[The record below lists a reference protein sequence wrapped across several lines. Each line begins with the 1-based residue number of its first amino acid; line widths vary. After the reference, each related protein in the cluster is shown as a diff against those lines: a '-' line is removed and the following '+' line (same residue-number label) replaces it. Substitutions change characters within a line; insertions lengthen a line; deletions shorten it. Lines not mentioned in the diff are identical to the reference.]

1 MVRHDELGDLQ
12 FALERMRQKL
22 NETTI
27 TKNYLNT
34 VLNSLS
40 DAVLVTSPNGIVKSC
55 NEATQR
61 LLGYS
66 EADLVGK
73 PLVSFIDEAHRE
85 CVRPEHS
92 APEARETVLRTASGQ
107 TIPVSM
113 ASSAITTEDPQ
124 FQGNIYVARNIT
136 ERKRAERR
144 IRYLARYDT
153 LTKMPNRMQFQHLL
167 QQAIAR
173 ARRNQ
178 RSLAL
183 LYLDLD
189 RFKEVND
196 TFGHAAGDRTLEILS
211 ERLTR
216 NLSKDTVIGR
226 LAGDEFAMFIDDL
239 PVDIDNRAA
248 IGALARTLLDEI
260 SRTFYVN
267 QQEVYLTASVGIAIC
282 PYDAENVIDLIRN
295 ADAAMYH
302 SKQNGG
308 NSCAFYV
315 PEMNAAAVERLMLKS
330 KLRRAL
336 ERDELVILYQSKVD
350 LRSGRVVGAEA
361 LLRWRLPGH
370 GDISPSHFIPLAE
383 ETSLI
388 LDIGEWVLN
397 RVCADY
403 REWQKMRARARP
415 HRHQPVAAPTEAG
428 ELHRPLPQRVPQA
441 RGLAHLLRAGSHRN
455 HVDDR
460 PEAHHRLLNELY
472 AMGLNLAIDDFGTGY
487 SSLSALQQFPIG
499 TLKIDQSF
507 VRDVAVDSN
516 DAAIVRTI
524 IDMGKSLDLEVI
536 AEGVEA
542 SEQLEFLRKHGCYY
556 AQGRLFG
563 DAMEAGKLLAILAGQ
578 VGGAAYHARP
588 VRAHGAAADP
598 PLVVARPPML
608 SARDLTL
615 RRGPEPLFEQ
625 VNFTVFRGNK
635 VGITGANGAG
645 KSSLFAAIRGE
656 LAADRGDIE
665 RPPDLKIAHVE
676 QEIAASERAAIEF
689 VLDGDAELRAVLAA
703 IAAAERRDA
712 AVGARRSSMRRSRPS
727 TAIAPRRAPPRSCMD
742 SDSRPRI
749 TSGQVAE
756 FSGGWRVR
764 LAMARALCSR
774 ADLLLLDEP
783 TNHLDLDAIVWLEEW
798 LTAFPGTLLMISHD
812 REFLDAIIDRV
823 LHIENRAHPRLLRQL
838 LAVRAKARRGTGAA
852 ARAAGAADA
861 AHRRDHHLRES
872 LSRQRHQVAPGA
884 EPLEDAAS
892 AWSASCRRT
901 STARSS
907 SSSRRR

>member
-1 MVRHDELGDLQ
+1 MARSLKTKYLLLALAVGAVLSLVLGGLAFYEHRVDAADVNQLTYATVAQKLEADLETRASSLSEITGTSLASALTTGNKTALASIAQRLLDERDIERVEVLDAHGAVLFVGGDPTLLQTGDWFVFQSTIHSNLVSAPVQRVGSLQIWMSRAEMQETLASIRKQLESQQGMQIKRMRGLVAGITLPLLLLGLLGAWFIARQLAGPISALVKSADRIGEGDYTRPLAVVRHDELGDLQ

-40 DAVLVTSPNGIVKSC
+40 DAVLVTTPDGVVKSC

-61 LLGYS
+61 LLGYQES
-66 EADLVGK
+66 ELLDK
-73 PLVSFIDEAHRE
+73 PLVSFIDDAHRSAFDLTN
-85 CVRPEHS
+85 S

-167 QQAIAR
+167 QQSIAR

-216 NLSKDTVIGR
+216 SLSKDTVIGR
-226 LAGDEFAMFIDDL
+226 LAGDEFAMFVDDL
-239 PVDIDNRAA
+239 PPDVDNRAA
-248 IGALARTLLDEI
+248 IGSLARTLLDEI

-267 QQEVYLTASVGIAIC
+267 QQEVYLTASVGVAIC

-308 NSCAFYV
+308 NTFAFYV

-350 LRSGRVVGAEA
+350 LRDGRVVGAEA

-370 GDISPSHFIPLAE
+370 GDIPPSQFIPLAE

-397 RVCADY
+397 RVCSDY
-403 REWQKMRARARP
+403 REWQKTVPEPGRIAINLSLRQLKQASFISRCRGVFRK
-415 HRHQPVAAPTEAG
+415 HEVSPTCF
-428 ELHRPLPQRVPQA
+428 ELEVTETTLMTDPKRTI
-441 RGLAHLLRAGSHRN
+441 G
-455 HVDDR
+455 
-460 PEAHHRLLNELY
+460 LLNELY

-524 IDMGKSLDLEVI
+524 IDMGRSLDLEVI

-563 DAMEAGKLLAILAGQ
+563 DAMEAGKMLAILSNQAA
-578 VGGAAYHARP
+578 GGAHHATLCVPTALRP
-588 VRAHGAAADP
+588 MR
-598 PLVVARPPML
+598 L
-608 SARDLTL
+608 S
-615 RRGPEPLFEQ
+615 
-625 VNFTVFRGNK
+625 
-635 VGITGANGAG
+635 
-645 KSSLFAAIRGE
+645 S
-656 LAADRGDIE
+656 
-665 RPPDLKIAHVE
+665 
-676 QEIAASERAAIEF
+676 
-689 VLDGDAELRAVLAA
+689 
-703 IAAAERRDA
+703 
-712 AVGARRSSMRRSRPS
+712 
-727 TAIAPRRAPPRSCMD
+727 
-742 SDSRPRI
+742 
-749 TSGQVAE
+749 
-756 FSGGWRVR
+756 
-764 LAMARALCSR
+764 
-774 ADLLLLDEP
+774 
-783 TNHLDLDAIVWLEEW
+783 
-798 LTAFPGTLLMISHD
+798 
-812 REFLDAIIDRV
+812 
-823 LHIENRAHPRLLRQL
+823 
-838 LAVRAKARRGTGAA
+838 
-852 ARAAGAADA
+852 
-861 AHRRDHHLRES
+861 
-872 LSRQRHQVAPGA
+872 
-884 EPLEDAAS
+884 
-892 AWSASCRRT
+892 
-901 STARSS
+901 
-907 SSSRRR
+907 

>member
-1 MVRHDELGDLQ
+1 MARSLKTKYLLLALAVGGGLSLLLGGLAYYEHRIDAADINQITYATVAQRLEADLETRASSLNEITGTSLAPALSSGNKAAVASIAERLLDERDIDKVEVSDARGTVLFSGGDTAAGVPAAGAPAARPGGDWFVFQSTVHSNLVAAPVQRVGSLKIWMSRGEIHETLASLGQQLEKQQGMQIRRMRTLLAGIAFPLLVLGLVGAWFIARQLSGPISALVKTADQIGQGDYTRPLAVVRHDELGDLQ

-40 DAVLVTSPNGIVKSC
+40 DAVLVTSPDGIVKSC
-55 NEATQR
+55 NEAAQR
-61 LLGYS
+61 LLGYQ
-66 EADLVGK
+66 EADLLGK
-73 PLVSFIDEAHRE
+73 PLVSFIDEAHLNGFDLTN
-85 CVRPEHS
+85 S

-113 ASSAITTEDPQ
+113 ASSSITTEDPQ

-173 ARRNQ
+173 TRRNQ
-178 RSLAL
+178 GSLAL

-239 PVDIDNRAA
+239 PMDIDNRASIA
-248 IGALARTLLDEI
+248 ALARTLLDEI

-267 QQEVYLTASVGIAIC
+267 QQEVYLTASVGVAIC
-282 PYDAENVIDLIRN
+282 PGDAENVIDLIRN

-388 LDIGEWVLN
+388 LEIGEWVLN
-397 RVCADY
+397 RVCSDY
-403 REWQKMRARARP
+403 REWQKMVPEPGRIAINLSLRQLKQASFIARCRSVFRK
-415 HRHQPVAAPTEAG
+415 HGVSPTCF
-428 ELHRPLPQRVPQA
+428 ELEVTETTLMTDPKRTI
-441 RGLAHLLRAGSHRN
+441 G
-455 HVDDR
+455 
-460 PEAHHRLLNELY
+460 LLNELY

-507 VRDVAVDSN
+507 VRDVAVDSD

-563 DAMEAGKLLAILAGQ
+563 NAMEAGKMLGILVGQAGG
-578 VGGAAYHARP
+578 VAHHA
-588 VRAHGAAADP
+588 
-598 PLVVARPPML
+598 
-608 SARDLTL
+608 
-615 RRGPEPLFEQ
+615 
-625 VNFTVFRGNK
+625 
-635 VGITGANGAG
+635 
-645 KSSLFAAIRGE
+645 
-656 LAADRGDIE
+656 
-665 RPPDLKIAHVE
+665 
-676 QEIAASERAAIEF
+676 
-689 VLDGDAELRAVLAA
+689 
-703 IAAAERRDA
+703 
-712 AVGARRSSMRRSRPS
+712 
-727 TAIAPRRAPPRSCMD
+727 
-742 SDSRPRI
+742 
-749 TSGQVAE
+749 
-756 FSGGWRVR
+756 
-764 LAMARALCSR
+764 ALC
-774 ADLLLLDEP
+774 DP
-783 TNHLDLDAIVWLEEW
+783 T
-798 LTAFPGTLLMISHD
+798 
-812 REFLDAIIDRV
+812 V
-823 LHIENRAHPRLLRQL
+823 LRPIRL
-838 LAVRAKARRGTGAA
+838 
-852 ARAAGAADA
+852 
-861 AHRRDHHLRES
+861 
-872 LSRQRHQVAPGA
+872 
-884 EPLEDAAS
+884 
-892 AWSASCRRT
+892 
-901 STARSS
+901 SS
-907 SSSRRR
+907 

>member
-1 MVRHDELGDLQ
+1 MAQSLKTKYLLLALGVGAGLSLLLGGFAYYEHRIDTADIAQLTYATVEQTLQADLEARAGGLGKATGTLLAPAFASGNNAAIASIAGRLLDERDVESVQVTDARGAVLFSGSTPTELESTVEPLIVRSPIPPSAAGTHRGGMLQIAVSRARMQDTLASVRAQLEHQQGNQIKRVRGMFAGVTLPLFALGLIGAWFIAQRLARPISALIKSADRIGEGDYTRPLHVARRDELGELQ
-12 FALERMRQKL
+12 HALERMRQNL
-22 NETTI
+22 RETTI
-27 TKNYLNT
+27 TKNYLDT

-40 DAVLVTSPNGIVKSC
+40 DSVLVTSPDGLIKSC

-66 EADLVGK
+66 EADLLGK
-73 PLVSFIDEAHRE
+73 PLVSFVDEVHRNAFDAKN
-85 CVRPEHS
+85 S
-92 APEARETVLRTASGQ
+92 APEAGETVLRTASGQ

-113 ASSAITTEDPQ
+113 ASSMIDTTDPQ

-173 ARRNQ
+173 SHRNQ

-183 LYLDLD
+183 LYFDLD

-239 PVDIDNRAA
+239 PIDADNRASLA
-248 IGALARTLLDEI
+248 SLARTLLDEI
-260 SRTFYVN
+260 SRAFYVN
-267 QQEVYLTASVGIAIC
+267 QQEVYLTASAGIAIC

-308 NSCAFYV
+308 NTSAFYV
-315 PEMNAAAVERLMLKS
+315 PQMNTAAVERLMLKS

-350 LRSGRVVGAEA
+350 LRDGRVVGAEA

-388 LDIGEWVLN
+388 TDIGEWVLN
-397 RVCADY
+397 RVCSDY
-403 REWQKMRARARP
+403 QEWQRKVPKPGRVAINLSLRQLKQASFIARCRNVFRKHGVSPACFELE
-415 HRHQPVAAPTEAG
+415 VTETTLMTDPKRTIG
-428 ELHRPLPQRVPQA
+428 
-441 RGLAHLLRAGSHRN
+441 
-455 HVDDR
+455 
-460 PEAHHRLLNELY
+460 LLNELY
-472 AMGLNLAIDDFGTGY
+472 AMGLHLAIDDFGTGY

-516 DAAIVRTI
+516 DAALVRTI

-542 SEQLEFLRKHGCYY
+542 SEQLEFLRRHGCFY

-563 DAMEAGKLLAILAGQ
+563 DAMEADKMLAILSSQAAG
-578 VGGAAYHARP
+578 VAHHA
-588 VRAHGAAADP
+588 
-598 PLVVARPPML
+598 
-608 SARDLTL
+608 
-615 RRGPEPLFEQ
+615 
-625 VNFTVFRGNK
+625 
-635 VGITGANGAG
+635 
-645 KSSLFAAIRGE
+645 
-656 LAADRGDIE
+656 
-665 RPPDLKIAHVE
+665 
-676 QEIAASERAAIEF
+676 
-689 VLDGDAELRAVLAA
+689 
-703 IAAAERRDA
+703 
-712 AVGARRSSMRRSRPS
+712 
-727 TAIAPRRAPPRSCMD
+727 
-742 SDSRPRI
+742 
-749 TSGQVAE
+749 
-756 FSGGWRVR
+756 
-764 LAMARALCSR
+764 ALC
-774 ADLLLLDEP
+774 EP
-783 TNHLDLDAIVWLEEW
+783 V
-798 LTAFPGTLLMISHD
+798 M
-812 REFLDAIIDRV
+812 
-823 LHIENRAHPRLLRQL
+823 LRPQ
-838 LAVRAKARRGTGAA
+838 VKM
-852 ARAAGAADA
+852 
-861 AHRRDHHLRES
+861 HH
-872 LSRQRHQVAPGA
+872 
-884 EPLEDAAS
+884 
-892 AWSASCRRT
+892 
-901 STARSS
+901 
-907 SSSRRR
+907 

>member
-1 MVRHDELGDLQ
+1 MARSLKTKYLLLALAVGAVLSLLLGGLSYYEHRVDAADVNQLTYATVAQKLEADLETRASSLSEITGTSLAPALASGNKVAVASIAERLLDERDIERVEVLDAHGAVLFRGGDPAAQQSGDWFVFQSTIHSNLVSAPVQRVGSLRISMSRTEMRETLASIRIQLEGQQGMQIKRMRGLLAGIALPLLVLGLAGAWFIARQLAGPISALVKSADRIGQGDYTRPLAVVRHDELGDLQ

-40 DAVLVTSPNGIVKSC
+40 DAVLVTSREGIVKSC
-55 NEATQR
+55 NEAAHR
-61 LLGYS
+61 LLGY
-66 EADLVGK
+66 EAADLLGK
-73 PLVSFIDEAHRE
+73 PLVSFVDEAHRNALDLSN
-85 CVRPEHS
+85 S

-173 ARRNQ
+173 ARRSQ

-226 LAGDEFAMFIDDL
+226 LAGDEFAMFVDDL
-239 PVDIDNRAA
+239 PMDVDNRAS

-267 QQEVYLTASVGIAIC
+267 QQEVYLTASVGVAIC

-350 LRSGRVVGAEA
+350 LRDGRVVGAEA

-370 GDISPSHFIPLAE
+370 GDISPSQFIPLAE

-397 RVCADY
+397 RVCSDY
-403 REWQKMRARARP
+403 REWQKTVPEPGRIAINLSLRQLKQASFISRCRGVFRK
-415 HRHQPVAAPTEAG
+415 HNVSPTCF
-428 ELHRPLPQRVPQA
+428 ELEVTETTLMTDPKRTI
-441 RGLAHLLRAGSHRN
+441 G
-455 HVDDR
+455 
-460 PEAHHRLLNELY
+460 LLNELY

-507 VRDVAVDSN
+507 VRDVAVDSD

-524 IDMGKSLDLEVI
+524 IDMGKSLNLEVI

-563 DAMEAGKLLAILAGQ
+563 DAMEASKMLGILSGQ
-578 VGGAAYHARP
+578 VGGASYHA
-588 VRAHGAAADP
+588 
-598 PLVVARPPML
+598 
-608 SARDLTL
+608 
-615 RRGPEPLFEQ
+615 
-625 VNFTVFRGNK
+625 K
-635 VGITGANGAG
+635 
-645 KSSLFAAIRGE
+645 
-656 LAADRGDIE
+656 
-665 RPPDLKIAHVE
+665 
-676 QEIAASERAAIEF
+676 
-689 VLDGDAELRAVLAA
+689 
-703 IAAAERRDA
+703 
-712 AVGARRSSMRRSRPS
+712 
-727 TAIAPRRAPPRSCMD
+727 
-742 SDSRPRI
+742 
-749 TSGQVAE
+749 
-756 FSGGWRVR
+756 
-764 LAMARALCSR
+764 LCV
-774 ADLLLLDEP
+774 P
-783 TNHLDLDAIVWLEEW
+783 
-798 LTAFPGTLLMISHD
+798 TLLRPI
-812 REFLDAIIDRV
+812 
-823 LHIENRAHPRLLRQL
+823 RL
-838 LAVRAKARRGTGAA
+838 
-852 ARAAGAADA
+852 
-861 AHRRDHHLRES
+861 
-872 LSRQRHQVAPGA
+872 
-884 EPLEDAAS
+884 
-892 AWSASCRRT
+892 
-901 STARSS
+901 SS
-907 SSSRRR
+907 

>member
-1 MVRHDELGDLQ
+1 MRLLARSLKTNYLLTALAVGAVLALFLGGLAYYEHRINTSEANQLTYAAVAHTLEGDLEARASSLSNLTGSSLAPALSAANTVAIAAIAEKLLDEHDVSRVKVLDAHDRVIFNGTNPAVLITPDGPYFLQTVVHQNPTAADAPKVGSLQIWMSRGELQGTLSSIHTQLLSKQGVQTKRIRGLFAFITVPLLILGLVGAWFVARQLASPIKALVKTADRIGRGDYTRPLEVVRRDELGDLQ

-40 DAVLVTSPNGIVKSC
+40 DSVLVTAPDGLVKSC

-61 LLGYS
+61 LLGFS
-66 EADLVGK
+66 EEQLLGK
-73 PLVSFIDEAHRE
+73 PMTSFIDDAHLAGFD
-85 CVRPEHS
+85 PSHS
-92 APEARETVLRTASGQ
+92 GPEARETVFRTASGQ
-107 TIPVSM
+107 TIPVSI
-113 ASSAITTEDPQ
+113 ASSAISSEDPQ

-173 ARRNQ
+173 ARRNH

-239 PVDIDNRAA
+239 PMDVDNRASLNT
-248 IGALARTLLDEI
+248 LARTLLDEI

-267 QQEVYLTASVGIAIC
+267 QQEVYLTASSGIAIC

-370 GDISPSHFIPLAE
+370 GDISPSQFIPLAE

-403 REWQKMRARARP
+403 REFQKVVPEPGRIAMNLSLRQLKQSSFIARCRSVFRK
-415 HRHQPVAAPTEAG
+415 HDVSPTCF
-428 ELHRPLPQRVPQA
+428 ELEVTETTLMTDPKRTI
-441 RGLAHLLRAGSHRN
+441 G
-455 HVDDR
+455 
-460 PEAHHRLLNELY
+460 LLNELY

-507 VRDVAVDSN
+507 VRDVAVDTN

-536 AEGVEA
+536 AEGVEE
-542 SEQLEFLRKHGCYY
+542 SEQLEFLRSHGCYY

-563 DAMEAGKLLAILAGQ
+563 EPMEASKLLATLVSQ
-578 VGGAAYHARP
+578 DGGAGRHS
-588 VRAHGAAADP
+588 DLCLP
-598 PLVVARPPML
+598 PLQSIRL
-608 SARDLTL
+608 S
-615 RRGPEPLFEQ
+615 
-625 VNFTVFRGNK
+625 
-635 VGITGANGAG
+635 
-645 KSSLFAAIRGE
+645 S
-656 LAADRGDIE
+656 
-665 RPPDLKIAHVE
+665 
-676 QEIAASERAAIEF
+676 
-689 VLDGDAELRAVLAA
+689 
-703 IAAAERRDA
+703 
-712 AVGARRSSMRRSRPS
+712 
-727 TAIAPRRAPPRSCMD
+727 
-742 SDSRPRI
+742 
-749 TSGQVAE
+749 
-756 FSGGWRVR
+756 
-764 LAMARALCSR
+764 
-774 ADLLLLDEP
+774 
-783 TNHLDLDAIVWLEEW
+783 
-798 LTAFPGTLLMISHD
+798 
-812 REFLDAIIDRV
+812 
-823 LHIENRAHPRLLRQL
+823 
-838 LAVRAKARRGTGAA
+838 
-852 ARAAGAADA
+852 
-861 AHRRDHHLRES
+861 
-872 LSRQRHQVAPGA
+872 
-884 EPLEDAAS
+884 
-892 AWSASCRRT
+892 
-901 STARSS
+901 
-907 SSSRRR
+907 

>member
-1 MVRHDELGDLQ
+1 MALSLKTKYLLLALAVGAVLTLLLGGLAYYEHRVDAADVNQLTYATVAQKLEADLETRASSLSEITGTSLATALGSGNKAAVASIAERLLDERDIEKVEVLDSHGAVLFSGGDPAAQAAGDWFVFQSTIHSNLVSAPVQRVGSLRIWMSRAEMQETLGSIRKQLESQQGMQIKRIRGLLASITLPLLALGLAGAWFIARQLSRPISALVKSADRIGQGDYTRPLAVVRHDELGDLQ

-40 DAVLVTSPNGIVKSC
+40 DAVLVTSPDGIVKSC
-55 NEATQR
+55 NEAAQL
-61 LLGYS
+61 LLGYQ
-66 EADLVGK
+66 EADLLDK
-73 PLVSFIDEAHRE
+73 PLVSFIDEVHRAAFDLTN
-85 CVRPEHS
+85 S

-196 TFGHAAGDRTLEILS
+196 TFGHSAGDRTLEILS

-239 PVDIDNRAA
+239 PVDVDNRAS

-267 QQEVYLTASVGIAIC
+267 QQEVYLTASVGVAIC

-336 ERDELVILYQSKVD
+336 ERNELVILYQSKVD
-350 LRSGRVVGAEA
+350 LRDGRVVGAEA

-397 RVCADY
+397 RVCSDY
-403 REWQKMRARARP
+403 RDWQKTVPEPGRIAINLSLRQLKQASFISRCRGVFRK
-415 HRHQPVAAPTEAG
+415 HGVSPTCF
-428 ELHRPLPQRVPQA
+428 ELEVTETTLMTDPKRTI
-441 RGLAHLLRAGSHRN
+441 G
-455 HVDDR
+455 
-460 PEAHHRLLNELY
+460 LLNELY

-507 VRDVAVDSN
+507 VRDVAVDSD

-542 SEQLEFLRKHGCYY
+542 ADQLEFLRKHGCYY

-563 DAMEAGKLLAILAGQ
+563 DAMESGKLLAILSSQ
-578 VGGAAYHARP
+578 TGGAAHHA
-588 VRAHGAAADP
+588 
-598 PLVVARPPML
+598 
-608 SARDLTL
+608 
-615 RRGPEPLFEQ
+615 
-625 VNFTVFRGNK
+625 
-635 VGITGANGAG
+635 
-645 KSSLFAAIRGE
+645 
-656 LAADRGDIE
+656 
-665 RPPDLKIAHVE
+665 
-676 QEIAASERAAIEF
+676 
-689 VLDGDAELRAVLAA
+689 
-703 IAAAERRDA
+703 
-712 AVGARRSSMRRSRPS
+712 
-727 TAIAPRRAPPRSCMD
+727 
-742 SDSRPRI
+742 
-749 TSGQVAE
+749 
-756 FSGGWRVR
+756 
-764 LAMARALCSR
+764 ALCV
-774 ADLLLLDEP
+774 P
-783 TNHLDLDAIVWLEEW
+783 T
-798 LTAFPGTLLMISHD
+798 
-812 REFLDAIIDRV
+812 V
-823 LHIENRAHPRLLRQL
+823 LRPIRL
-838 LAVRAKARRGTGAA
+838 
-852 ARAAGAADA
+852 
-861 AHRRDHHLRES
+861 
-872 LSRQRHQVAPGA
+872 
-884 EPLEDAAS
+884 
-892 AWSASCRRT
+892 
-901 STARSS
+901 SS
-907 SSSRRR
+907 